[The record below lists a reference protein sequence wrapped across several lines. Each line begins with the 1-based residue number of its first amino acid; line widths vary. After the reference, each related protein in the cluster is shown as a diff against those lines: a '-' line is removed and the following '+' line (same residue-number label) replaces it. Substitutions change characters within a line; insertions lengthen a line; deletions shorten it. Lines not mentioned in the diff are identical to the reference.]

1 MSSPLLHIM
10 AEDTSAKAE
19 IIRLLDQ
26 ASDADLEA
34 VLTVLR
40 PTTLP
45 SPHFC
50 TPQSL
55 DVESLG
61 RTDFNLLKVC
71 ETMGGLGTFM
81 SVTHSLATYYGLRVT
96 LKCEEAVFSQF
107 LQAIGS
113 GYRQN
118 PYHNAL
124 HAADVSQSVHIMM
137 LKGEIMHLSNMTPLS
152 IAALF
157 LSAYIHDYAHPGVN
171 NKYLVKSAHEL
182 ALRYNDVSPLENYH
196 LAQTFALTRKPHLA
210 IFNHLSDDDKISI
223 RAQMIKNVLA
233 TDMEVHF
240 KLIEDAKRLAHDVS
254 QQSNQNV
261 TQPILI
267 HFADIANVMKTSE
280 VMMQWGRW
288 VNEEFFA
295 QAEME
300 RELRLPPSFPF
311 TRETASIVGN
321 QKFFVEA
328 LALPL
333 FLPMVEVWPGL
344 QELLDSIRE
353 NLRYLSILA

>member
-1 MSSPLLHIM
+1 M
-10 AEDTSAKAE
+10 AEGSSTKAE
-19 IIRLLDQ
+19 IVKLLEQ
-26 ASDADLEA
+26 ASEADLEA

-40 PTTLP
+40 PTLLP
-45 SPHFC
+45 SPSVC
-50 TPQSL
+50 TPQAI

-61 RTDFNLLKVC
+61 RTDFNLLKIY

-81 SVTHSLATYYGLRVT
+81 SVTHALSGYYAIRDTLR
-96 LKCEEAVFSQF
+96 CEETVFTLF

-124 HAADVSQSVHIMM
+124 HAADVSQSVHIML
-137 LKGEIMHLSNMTPLS
+137 LKGDISRISVMSPLS
-152 IAALF
+152 TSALF

-171 NKYLVKSAHEL
+171 NKYLVKSGHEL
-182 ALRYNDVSPLENYH
+182 ALRYNDTSPLENYH
-196 LAQTFALTRKPHLA
+196 LAQTFALMHKPHLA
-210 IFNHLSDDDKISI
+210 ILDQLGSDDKASI

-240 KLIEDAKRLAHDVS
+240 KLIEDAKRLARDVS
-254 QQSNQNV
+254 QLPNQAA
-261 TQPILI
+261 TQPILV

-288 VNEEFFA
+288 INEEFFV
-295 QAEME
+295 QGEME
-300 RELRLPPSFPF
+300 KEQGLPPSFSF
-311 TRETASIVGN
+311 TRETASIVVN
-321 QKFFVEA
+321 QKFFVEV

-333 FLPMVEVWPGL
+333 FLPMAEVWPGL
-344 QELLDSIRE
+344 QELLDMIRE